1 MASTGWVEERGNG
14 KWRLNVN
21 CGTNEDGSRKVIRET
36 VKAKNRDAA
45 IKLLGKLIDRIE
57 KGEYVEKTKQTFRA
71 FIEKWLKSYGEKN
84 LAPKT
89 LYRYKQLLDSRII
102 PALGHLKLDQV
113 KPVHLIELY
122 GNLAEDGI
130 REDGKDGPL
139 SDSTI
144 QYHHRVISSIMS
156 SAVQWQVITSNPA
169 SRVKPPKVHTKHGKF
184 YDEEQTKV
192 LMAAVE
198 TEDIKHKTLIYLAVF
213 CGLRCG
219 EIMGLEWRDINF
231 EKSVLTVRQASQY
244 LPGIGSFTKE
254 PKNESSKRTISVP
267 LSVLSVLSQH
277 KAKQDEAAAKL
288 DNLWHGSERVF
299 TTRDGKPAH
308 PGWPSRWFPKFLART
323 IIHKP
328 CNKVIGNTTHCPHCE
343 KKVKDEDI
351 IKLPPLPFHGL
362 RHTAATIMIAQGA
375 DIKNLSSR
383 LGHSNISTTGNIYA
397 HALKSVD
404 RDIADKT
411 DAFIEKMLAPE
422 EKEAPQEVKKPILR
436 RVK

>member
-1 MASTGWVEERGNG
+1 MASSGWVEERGKG

-21 CGTNEDGSRKVIRET
+21 CGTKEDGSRKVIRET

-45 IKLLGKLIDRIE
+45 LKQLGLLIQRIE
-57 KGEYVEKTKQTFRA
+57 KGEYIEKSKQTFKA
-71 FIEKWLKSYGEKN
+71 FIEQWLKSYGEKN

-89 LYRYKQLLDSRII
+89 VYRYKQLLDSRII
-102 PALGHLKLDQV
+102 PALGHLKIDQI
-113 KPVHLIELY
+113 KPVHLIEFY
-122 GNLAEDGI
+122 GNLTEDGI
-130 REDGKDGPL
+130 REDGRKGGL
-139 SDSTI
+139 SERTI
-144 QYHHRVISSIMS
+144 LHHHRLISAILQD
-156 SAVQWQVITSNPA
+156 AVEWQVIPANPA
-169 SRVKPPKVHTKHGKF
+169 SRVSPPKVHKKHGSF
-184 YDEEQTKV
+184 YDEEQTKA

-198 TEDIKHKTLIYLAVF
+198 TEKIKHKALIYLAVF

-219 EIMGLEWRDINF
+219 EIMGLEWQDIDF
-231 EKSVLTVRQASQY
+231 EKSLLTVRQAGQY
-244 LPGIGSFTKE
+244 IPGQGTFTKE
-254 PKNESSKRTISVP
+254 PKNESSQRVISLP
-267 LSVLSVLSQH
+267 LRVVNVLTQH
-277 KAKQDEAAAKL
+277 KAKQDELAAKL

-308 PGWPSRWFPKFLART
+308 PEWPSQWFPKFL
-323 IIHKP
+323 
-328 CNKVIGNTTHCPHCE
+328 
-343 KKVKDEDI
+343 KKKN
-351 IKLPPLPFHGL
+351 LPSLPFHGL

-411 DAFIEKMLAPE
+411 DAFIEKMLTPE
-422 EKEAPQEVKKPILR
+422 ESTPPQEVKKPILK